1 MLSHLLVFAAGIL
14 ALVIGAEALVRG
26 ASRLAL
32 SLGVPPLVVGLT
44 VVAFGTSSP
53 ELAVSVGAA
62 LDGNPDLAI
71 GNVVGSNIANI
82 LVILGA
88 SALIAPVTVA
98 LRVIR
103 QEVPVM
109 IGTSVLLVALAAN
122 GVVGRAEAA
131 LLLFLAVAY
140 TVFLVR
146 QARRTPALP
155 PTEPTAAPSAD
166 DRRWAGHWSVQ
177 LLLIGAGLGLLVL
190 GGDRVVDA
198 AVAIARL
205 LGLSD
210 LVIGLT
216 VVAVGT
222 SMPELATSVLAGLR
236 GERDIAVG
244 NVIGSN
250 VLNILLVLGAT
261 GIVAPAGLPVPEA
274 ALRFDLW
281 VMLAAAVVCLPIFL
295 AGRRIARWEGA
306 LLLGYYV
313 AYAAFLVMS
322 ALHHASLPT
331 FSLAMTAFVIPLTV
345 LTLAVSLR
353 RSQRRDRTAAP
364 G

>member
-1 MLSHLLVFAAGIL
+1 VPLDPKDEF
-14 ALVIGAEALVRG
+14 
-26 ASRLAL
+26 L
-32 SLGVPPLVVGLT
+32 SLARKRVVR
-44 VVAFGTSSP
+44 

-88 SALIAPVTVA
+88 SALIAPVAVA
-98 LRVIR
+98 LQVIR

-109 IGTSVLLVALAAN
+109 IGASVLLVALAAN
-122 GVVGRAEAA
+122 GVVGRVEAA

-146 QARRTPALP
+146 QARRALP
-155 PTEPTAAPSAD
+155 GPQAASTASPNASSRCWD
-166 DRRWAGHWSVQ
+166 GHWSVQ
-177 LLLIGAGLGLLVL
+177 LLLVGAGLGLLAL

-198 AVAIARL
+198 AVGIARL

-250 VLNILLVLGAT
+250 VLNILLVLGVT

-281 VMLAAAVVCLPIFL
+281 IMLAAAVVCLPIFL

-306 LLLGYYV
+306 MLLGYYV
-313 AYAAFLVMS
+313 AYTAFLVLS
-322 ALHHASLPT
+322 ALHHAALPT
-331 FSLAMTAFVIPLTV
+331 CSFAMTAFVIPLTV
-345 LTLAVSLR
+345 VTLAVSLR
-353 RSQRRDRTAAP
+353 RSQQRDATAAP